1 MHKTHGVKIFKSSRV
16 QIFAVSYFGCGSRKF
31 PTIRYFKISLIFRSH
46 EKRKGGLIAT
56 VCAGAIYYGISYI
69 NLLTFFVT
77 LTSASQSI
85 SLVKDSCHQP
95 CPVGM
100 MMRRISST
108 LSCLSNT
115 LHLFLWNLLIAWNEL
130 IQTISDITGGQRS
143 ARTPPSLLITGSAS
157 PC

>member
-1 MHKTHGVKIFKSSRV
+1 MFKFSRFR
-16 QIFAVSYFGCGSRKF
+16 ISRFLFSRFGRGSRKF
-31 PTIRYFKISLIFRSH
+31 PTIRYFKISIIFRSH
-46 EKRKGGLIAT
+46 EERKGGLIST

-69 NLLTFFVT
+69 KLLTFFVT

-85 SLVKDSCHQP
+85 SLIKDSCHQP

-100 MMRRISST
+100 IMRRISST